1 MADEAFSF
9 YPWAVAKDELSSGD
23 NPGCLSEEIAERS
36 STDRPELERRSTMAK
51 ALGLGR
57 KPTAQARLEVSQVEK
72 IRLRADPGAGAD
84 PAAALWQGIAELT
97 SK

>member
-1 MADEAFSF
+1 
-9 YPWAVAKDELSSGD
+9 
-23 NPGCLSEEIAERS
+23 
-36 STDRPELERRSTMAK
+36 MAK

-57 KPTAQARLEVSQVEK
+57 KPIAQATLEVSQVER

-84 PAAALWQGIAELT
+84 PGAALWQGIAELT